1 MAHKTSITL
10 HVTGPDGATASA
22 SSEQES
28 IIIGS
33 GAGAA
38 FQVADPGVSSLH
50 CLIKVEQGRVAVI
63 DLGSASGTLVR
74 DRPIREPAVLES
86 GETIALGGSRI
97 RVTYGDRSTS
107 TVDELP
113 APPAGDGAS
122 ERRWRSSQPPPTERD
137 RSLEIGLWWGRSLV
151 GLVRPRPGLWV
162 TIGDGGDC
170 DFEVT
175 DVGPRFELARANG
188 STAEVRLPPSATL
201 EVSRQGDALRGRE
214 ALTAAGRLRGR
225 PGGDVLELGLQDQA
239 LITASGLTFSLRFI
253 RPLPR
258 LTPVALSD
266 RDFSFFRTV
275 SVCFLFF
282 FALVGAIAVTP
293 FSEGG
298 DGDDLF
304 ANPSRY
310 VRLVSRPEKK
320 VDLSR
325 FQALSR
331 AAEAKRVKER
341 TGSFGKPSA
350 DKTAADP
357 SRRGAPTVE
366 RDKRDEDRKKVSL
379 LMAGMFGGGSSSNLF
394 GSGGLGSGINNALGG
409 LKGGAG
415 LGDAQGLG
423 GLGARGAGVGGGG
436 TGLGLGGLGTRGA
449 GQGGGGYGSVDLGG
463 RGKDT
468 VRIIPGKTTIV
479 GGLDREVI
487 MKVIKRH
494 QNEIKF
500 CYEAELQKNPALAG
514 KIAVAWTID
523 PAGLVS
529 EASVSESSMANAA
542 VEGCIL
548 ERIRRWKFPE
558 PAAGGVVAVTFPWIF
573 KAAGDA
579 PGE

>member
-1 MAHKTSITL
+1 
-10 HVTGPDGATASA
+10 
-22 SSEQES
+22 
-28 IIIGS
+28 
-33 GAGAA
+33 
-38 FQVADPGVSSLH
+38 
-50 CLIKVEQGRVAVI
+50 
-63 DLGSASGTLVR
+63 
-74 DRPIREPAVLES
+74 
-86 GETIALGGSRI
+86 
-97 RVTYGDRSTS
+97 
-107 TVDELP
+107 
-113 APPAGDGAS
+113 
-122 ERRWRSSQPPPTERD
+122 
-137 RSLEIGLWWGRSLV
+137 
-151 GLVRPRPGLWV
+151 
-162 TIGDGGDC
+162 
-170 DFEVT
+170 
-175 DVGPRFELARANG
+175 
-188 STAEVRLPPSATL
+188 
-201 EVSRQGDALRGRE
+201 
-214 ALTAAGRLRGR
+214 
-225 PGGDVLELGLQDQA
+225 
-239 LITASGLTFSLRFI
+239 LTFSLRFI

-258 LTPVALSD
+258 LAPVPLSD
-266 RDFSFFRTV
+266 RDFSFFKTV
-275 SVCFLFF
+275 SVCFLIF

-331 AAEAKRVKER
+331 VAEAKRVRER
-341 TGSFGKPSA
+341 AGSFEKRSA
-350 DKTAADP
+350 DKGAADP
-357 SRRGAPTVE
+357 SRRGAPPLE
-366 RDKRDEDRKKVSL
+366 RDKRDEDRKKVGL

-394 GSGGLGSGINNALGG
+394 GAGGLGSGINDALGG

-415 LGDAQGLG
+415 QGDAQGLG
-423 GLGARGAGVGGGG
+423 GLGARGAGVGSGGA
-436 TGLGLGGLGTRGA
+436 GLGLGGLGTRGV
-449 GQGGGGYGSVDLGG
+449 GQGGGGYGSVDLGV

-529 EASVSESSMANAA
+529 EASVSESSMGNEA
-542 VEGCIL
+542 VEGCVL